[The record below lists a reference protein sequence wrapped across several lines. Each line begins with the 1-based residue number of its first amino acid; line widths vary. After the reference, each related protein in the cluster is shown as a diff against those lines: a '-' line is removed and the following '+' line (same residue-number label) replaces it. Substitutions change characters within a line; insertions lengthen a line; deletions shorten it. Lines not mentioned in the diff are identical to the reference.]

1 MAVSAYR
8 QKTGLAQAPEQRRA
22 ALQTELDRIDA
33 LQHAY
38 WDKAL
43 DGDHKAA
50 LVLLKILALRIKV
63 LGLDRPEMQ
72 VTQPRTLVV
81 SGSPE
86 EYVAHLKAIVEKD
99 EQAQARLWPER

>member
-1 MAVSAYR
+1 MAVSAYL

-33 LQHAY
+33 
-38 WDKAL
+38 
-43 DGDHKAA
+43 AA
-50 LVLLKILALRIKV
+50 ARLLGHGPGRRPQGRPGAAEDPRLRIKV
-63 LGLDRPEMQ
+63 LGLDRPEIK

-86 EYVAHLKAIVEKD
+86 EYVAHLNAIVEKD
-99 EQAQARLWPER
+99 EQAQARPWPE